1 MKGKLLF
8 VAGAAVGYVLG
19 ARAGR
24 KRYEQIK
31 GAAERIWE
39 TPGVQNQV
47 EQVKD
52 FAAQRVGDIPSALA
66 DGAQKAF
73 TSLVNSRKNSSKQA
87 SASKAASHS
96 SDASGSN
103 DASSANVTA
112 PAAQPSEKA
121 PAGKAATKTATTKA
135 SAAKASATKAPAAKA
150 SGTAAKKPASTRA
163 KSKPSAD
170 SE

>member
-52 FAAQRVGDIPSALA
+52 FAAQRVGDIPSVLA

-73 TSLVNSRKNSSKQA
+73 TSLVSSRKNSSKQA
-87 SASKAASHS
+87 AASNGPSEATDSSSTEHSAQSDESAATSAAAAKTAATKAA
-96 SDASGSN
+96 A
-103 DASSANVTA
+103 T
-112 PAAQPSEKA
+112 K
-121 PAGKAATKTATTKA
+121 AGKA
-135 SAAKASATKAPAAKA
+135 
-150 SGTAAKKPASTRA
+150 AAKKPANTRA
-163 KSKPSAD
+163 TGKPSAD

>member
-24 KRYEQIK
+24 KRYEQIR

-52 FAAQRVGDIPSALA
+52 FAAQRVGDIPSAIA

-73 TSLVNSRKNSSKQA
+73 TSLVNSRKNTSKQA
-87 SASKAASHS
+87 SASQAASES
-96 SDASGSN
+96 SA
-103 DASSANVTA
+103 ANVTA
-112 PAAQPSEKA
+112 PAAPPSEKA
-121 PAGKAATKTATTKA
+121 AT
-135 SAAKASATKAPAAKA
+135 KASATKAASTKAASTK
-150 SGTAAKKPASTRA
+150 SGGTAAKKPASTRA

>member
-66 DGAQKAF
+66 NGAQKAF

>member
-52 FAAQRVGDIPSALA
+52 FAAQRVGDIPSVLA

-73 TSLVNSRKNSSKQA
+73 TSLVSSRKNSSKQA
-87 SASKAASHS
+87 AASNGS
-96 SDASGSN
+96 SETTDT
-103 DASSANVTA
+103 SSTE
-112 PAAQPSEKA
+112 PAAQSDESAPASAAAAKTAATKA
-121 PAGKAATKTATTKA
+121 AATKAGKA
-135 SAAKASATKAPAAKA
+135 
-150 SGTAAKKPASTRA
+150 AAKKPANTRA
-163 KSKPSAD
+163 TSKPSAD

>member
-66 DGAQKAF
+66 NGAQKAF

-121 PAGKAATKTATTKA
+121 PAGKATTKA
-135 SAAKASATKAPAAKA
+135 SAAKASATKAPAAKS

>member
-1 MKGKLLF
+1 MNGNLLF

-52 FAAQRVGDIPSALA
+52 FAAQRVGDIPSVLA

-73 TSLVNSRKNSSKQA
+73 TSLVSSRKNSSRQAAASNGSSETTDTSSTEPSAQSDESAPA
-87 SASKAASHS
+87 SAAAAKTAATKAA
-96 SDASGSN
+96 A
-103 DASSANVTA
+103 T
-112 PAAQPSEKA
+112 K
-121 PAGKAATKTATTKA
+121 AGKA
-135 SAAKASATKAPAAKA
+135 
-150 SGTAAKKPASTRA
+150 AAKKPANTRA
-163 KSKPSAD
+163 TSKPSAD

>member
-121 PAGKAATKTATTKA
+121 PAGKAATKTAATKA
-135 SAAKASATKAPAAKA
+135 SAAKS

>member
-52 FAAQRVGDIPSALA
+52 FAAQRVGDIPSVLA

-73 TSLVNSRKNSSKQA
+73 TSLVSSRKNSSKQA
-87 SASKAASHS
+87 AASNGS
-96 SDASGSN
+96 SETTDT
-103 DASSANVTA
+103 SSTG
-112 PAAQPSEKA
+112 PAAQSDESAPASAAAAKTAATKA
-121 PAGKAATKTATTKA
+121 AATKAGKA
-135 SAAKASATKAPAAKA
+135 
-150 SGTAAKKPASTRA
+150 AAKKPANTRA
-163 KSKPSAD
+163 TSKPSAD

>member
-52 FAAQRVGDIPSALA
+52 FAAQRVGDIPSVLA

-73 TSLVNSRKNSSKQA
+73 TSLVSSRKNSSKQA
-87 SASKAASHS
+87 AASNGSSETTEASSTEPSAQSDESAPASAAAAKTAATKAA
-96 SDASGSN
+96 A
-103 DASSANVTA
+103 T
-112 PAAQPSEKA
+112 K
-121 PAGKAATKTATTKA
+121 AGKA
-135 SAAKASATKAPAAKA
+135 
-150 SGTAAKKPASTRA
+150 AAKKPANTRA
-163 KSKPSAD
+163 TSKPSAD

>member
-121 PAGKAATKTATTKA
+121 PAGKAATKPAATKA
-135 SAAKASATKAPAAKA
+135 SAAKS

>member
-24 KRYEQIK
+24 KRYEQIR

-52 FAAQRVGDIPSALA
+52 FAAQRVGDIPSAIA

-73 TSLVNSRKNSSKQA
+73 TSLVNSRKNTSKQA
-87 SASKAASHS
+87 SASQAASES
-96 SDASGSN
+96 SA
-103 DASSANVTA
+103 ANVTA
-112 PAAQPSEKA
+112 PAAPPSEKA
-121 PAGKAATKTATTKA
+121 AT
-135 SAAKASATKAPAAKA
+135 KASATKAA
-150 SGTAAKKPASTRA
+150 STKSGGTAAKKPASTRA

>member
-52 FAAQRVGDIPSALA
+52 FAAQRVGDIPSVLA

-73 TSLVNSRKNSSKQA
+73 TSLVSSRKNSSRQA
-87 SASKAASHS
+87 AASNGS
-96 SDASGSN
+96 SETTDT
-103 DASSANVTA
+103 SSTE
-112 PAAQPSEKA
+112 PAAQSDESAPASAAAAKTAATKA
-121 PAGKAATKTATTKA
+121 AATKAGKA
-135 SAAKASATKAPAAKA
+135 
-150 SGTAAKKPASTRA
+150 AAKKPANTRA
-163 KSKPSAD
+163 TSKPSAD

>member
-121 PAGKAATKTATTKA
+121 PAGEAATKTAATKA
-135 SAAKASATKAPAAKA
+135 SAAKTSATKASAAKS

>member
-8 VAGAAVGYVLG
+8 VAGAAVGYVFG

-52 FAAQRVGDIPSALA
+52 FAAQRVGEIPSVLA

-73 TSLVNSRKNSSKQA
+73 TALVTSRKTSARPSGSGSSRASDAAESAAPAPSAPAATKSTTKPA
-87 SASKAASHS
+87 SAKSTTSSTKSGSASK
-96 SDASGSN
+96 
-103 DASSANVTA
+103 
-112 PAAQPSEKA
+112 
-121 PAGKAATKTATTKA
+121 
-135 SAAKASATKAPAAKA
+135 
-150 SGTAAKKPASTRA
+150 SGTKSSSTSSTRA
-163 KSKPSAD
+163 KSKPAAD

>member
-103 DASSANVTA
+103 DASRANVTA

-135 SAAKASATKAPAAKA
+135 SAAKTSATKAPAAKA

>member
-52 FAAQRVGDIPSALA
+52 FAAQRVGDIPSVLA

-73 TSLVNSRKNSSKQA
+73 TSLVSSRKNSSKQA
-87 SASKAASHS
+87 AASNGASETTDTSSTEPSAQSDESAPASTAAAKTAATKAA
-96 SDASGSN
+96 A
-103 DASSANVTA
+103 T
-112 PAAQPSEKA
+112 K
-121 PAGKAATKTATTKA
+121 AGKA
-135 SAAKASATKAPAAKA
+135 
-150 SGTAAKKPASTRA
+150 AAKKPANTRA
-163 KSKPSAD
+163 TSKPSAD

>member
-1 MKGKLLF
+1 LKGKLLF

-24 KRYEQIK
+24 KRYEQIR

-52 FAAQRVGDIPSALA
+52 FAAQRVGDIPSAIA

-73 TSLVNSRKNSSKQA
+73 TSLVNSRKNTSKQA
-87 SASKAASHS
+87 SASQAASES
-96 SDASGSN
+96 SA
-103 DASSANVTA
+103 ANVTA
-112 PAAQPSEKA
+112 PAAPPSE
-121 PAGKAATKTATTKA
+121 KAATKTAAT
-135 SAAKASATKAPAAKA
+135 KASATKAASTKAASTK
-150 SGTAAKKPASTRA
+150 SGGTAAKKPASTRA

>member
-8 VAGAAVGYVLG
+8 VAGAAVGYVFG

-52 FAAQRVGDIPSALA
+52 FAAQRVGEIPSVLA

-73 TSLVNSRKNSSKQA
+73 TALVTSRKTSARPSGSGSSRASDAAESAEPAPSAPAAAKSTTSA
-87 SASKAASHS
+87 AKKTGTSSTKSSTKSGSASK
-96 SDASGSN
+96 
-103 DASSANVTA
+103 
-112 PAAQPSEKA
+112 
-121 PAGKAATKTATTKA
+121 
-135 SAAKASATKAPAAKA
+135 
-150 SGTAAKKPASTRA
+150 SGTKSSSTSSTRA
-163 KSKPSAD
+163 KSKPAAD

>member
-24 KRYEQIK
+24 KRYEQIR

-52 FAAQRVGDIPSALA
+52 FAAQRVGDIPSAIA

-73 TSLVNSRKNSSKQA
+73 TSLVNSRKNTSKQA
-87 SASKAASHS
+87 SASQAASES
-96 SDASGSN
+96 SA
-103 DASSANVTA
+103 ANVTA
-112 PAAQPSEKA
+112 PAAPPSE
-121 PAGKAATKTATTKA
+121 KAATKTAAT
-135 SAAKASATKAPAAKA
+135 KASATKAASTKAASTK
-150 SGTAAKKPASTRA
+150 SGGTAAKKPASTRA

>member
-24 KRYEQIK
+24 KRYEQIR

-52 FAAQRVGDIPSALA
+52 FAAQRVGDIPSAIA

-73 TSLVNSRKNSSKQA
+73 TSLVNSRKNTSKQA
-87 SASKAASHS
+87 SASQAASES
-96 SDASGSN
+96 SA
-103 DASSANVTA
+103 ANVTA
-112 PAAQPSEKA
+112 PAAPPSE
-121 PAGKAATKTATTKA
+121 KAATKTAAT
-135 SAAKASATKAPAAKA
+135 KASATKAA
-150 SGTAAKKPASTRA
+150 STKSGGTAAKKPASTRA

>member
-73 TSLVNSRKNSSKQA
+73 TSLVSSRKNSSKQA
-87 SASKAASHS
+87 SGSKRTSGSSDVSSAGDSRDASNAAAAEQPSGSASASKAATSK
-96 SDASGSN
+96 ASTKS
-103 DASSANVTA
+103 T
-112 PAAQPSEKA
+112 
-121 PAGKAATKTATTKA
+121 ATKSTGTK
-135 SAAKASATKAPAAKA
+135 STGTRS
-150 SGTAAKKPASTRA
+150 SGTTAKKPAS

>member
-66 DGAQKAF
+66 NGAQKAF

-121 PAGKAATKTATTKA
+121 PAGKAATKPAATKA
-135 SAAKASATKAPAAKA
+135 SAAKTSATKAPAAKA

>member
-73 TSLVNSRKNSSKQA
+73 TSLVSARKNSSKQT
-87 SASKAASHS
+87 SAATGTSGAPDS
-96 SDASGSN
+96 SDAS
-103 DASSANVTA
+103 VTA
-112 PAAQPSEKA
+112 PAPRPSESA
-121 PAGKAATKTATTKA
+121 STSKAATKTA
-135 SAAKASATKAPAAKA
+135 ATKAAATKS

-163 KSKPSAD
+163 KSKPPAD

>member
-52 FAAQRVGDIPSALA
+52 FAAQRVGDIPSVLA

-73 TSLVNSRKNSSKQA
+73 TSLVSSRKNSSRQAAASNGSSETTDTSSTEPSAQSDESAPA
-87 SASKAASHS
+87 SAAAAKTAATKAA
-96 SDASGSN
+96 A
-103 DASSANVTA
+103 T
-112 PAAQPSEKA
+112 K
-121 PAGKAATKTATTKA
+121 AGKA
-135 SAAKASATKAPAAKA
+135 
-150 SGTAAKKPASTRA
+150 AAKKPANTRA
-163 KSKPSAD
+163 TSKPSAD

>member
-66 DGAQKAF
+66 NGAQKAF

-121 PAGKAATKTATTKA
+121 PAGKAATKTAATKA
-135 SAAKASATKAPAAKA
+135 SAAKASATKAPAAKS